1 MHVPALS
8 KLLSGSGLEV
18 VFRMVQVA
26 GVEGGPVPNQVRELS
41 ILGSEGL
48 SKVRVAET
56 SIVVVIIASEEK
68 RALLVGWRDTQ

>member
-1 MHVPALS
+1 
-8 KLLSGSGLEV
+8 
-18 VFRMVQVA
+18 MVQVA